1 MVEWPQVMQ
10 TIDINNFQNML
21 KDAKSVLVLM
31 PENPSLDTVAAATAL
46 SVVLEDTG
54 KDVTVAA
61 PTPMLVEANRLVG
74 VQKVTDLPDNKNLTI
89 SFQDYDATQIEKV
102 NYNIEDGRFMLVVA
116 PKPGTI
122 APNKD
127 QVIVGYKG
135 VAGDLIIVI
144 GAQSKNSLG
153 KFTQN
158 QELFGQ
164 NTRVALIAN
173 TPVNGF
179 QRATELVNPQGSSV
193 SEVVYEL
200 VESAGLKKN
209 PDVATNL
216 FFGLRAGTDNFQR
229 GVTANT
235 FLIASKLLNE
245 GARLE
250 PLQGTV
256 PVQAPQSVQNTPS
269 EWTQEP
275 KVYKGSTLP

>member
-1 MVEWPQVMQ
+1 MQ

-31 PENPSLDTVAAATAL
+31 PENPSLDAVAAATAL
-46 SVVLEDTG
+46 SVALEDTG

-89 SFQDYDATQIEKV
+89 SFQDYDAGQIEKV
-102 NYNIEDGRFMLVVA
+102 SYNIEDGRFMLVVS
-116 PKPGTI
+116 PKPGTTS
-122 APNKD
+122 PNKD

-135 VAGDLIIVI
+135 IAGDLTIIV
-144 GAQSKNSLG
+144 GAQNRNSLG
-153 KFTQN
+153 KFAQKP
-158 QELFGQ
+158 ELFGEGSKI
-164 NTRVALIAN
+164 VLVGN
-173 TPVNGF
+173 TPAEGF
-179 QRATELVNPQGSSV
+179 TGVSELVNPQSSSV
-193 SEVVYEL
+193 SEVVYEI
-200 VESAGLKKN
+200 VESAGLPKN
-209 PDVATNL
+209 ADVATNL
-216 FFGLRAGTDNFQR
+216 FFGLRAGSDNFQK

-235 FLIASKLLNE
+235 FTTASKLLND

-250 PLQGTV
+250 PLPTQPMQAAAGRPE
-256 PVQAPQSVQNTPS
+256 PVEGPPA